1 MMLAKILTRDCISLN
16 VSCKDWKEAVKAGT
30 DLLLGAGCIG
40 PEYLAAI
47 IRHHEEFGP
56 YMVVAP
62 GIVLAHARPEE
73 GAKKVGLSLVTL
85 KDPIVFGNITND
97 PAKLVLTFSTVDQ
110 QVHLDLLGKL
120 MELLS
125 NEADIAQ
132 MMREDSVDTII
143 EMVRKYSN

>member
-1 MMLAKILTRDCISLN
+1 MMLAKILTRDCIRLN
-16 VSCKDWKEAVKAGT
+16 VLCQDWKEAVKAGT
-30 DLLLGAGCIG
+30 DLLLDAGCIG
-40 PEYLAAI
+40 PEYLEAI
-47 IRHHEEFGP
+47 IRHHEELGP

-85 KDPIVFGNITND
+85 KEPIVFGNITND

-132 MMREDSVDTII
+132 MMREDSVDMII
-143 EMVRKYSN
+143 DMVKKYSN

>member
-1 MMLAKILTRDCISLN
+1 MLAKILTRDCIRLN
-16 VSCKDWKEAVKAGT
+16 VLCEDWKEAVKAGT
-30 DLLLGAGCIG
+30 DLLLGAGCIE
-40 PEYLAAI
+40 PAYLAAI
-47 IRHHEEFGP
+47 IRHHEELGP

-85 KDPIVFGNITND
+85 KDPIAFGNETND
-97 PAKLVLTFSTVDQ
+97 PVKLVLTFSTVDQ
-110 QVHLDLLGKL
+110 QVHLDLLSNL

-132 MMREDSVDTII
+132 MMREDSIDMILA
-143 EMVRKYSN
+143 MVRTYSN